1 MLWFTRGNLFESQ
14 AQTLVNTVNCAG
26 VMGKGV
32 ALVFRERYPAMYED
46 YRRRCEKREIQPG
59 VLTLYKDSRPWVLN
73 FPTKRH
79 WRARSRL
86 EDIEAGLK
94 ELVAHYKEWGITS
107 LGMPALGCGHGGL
120 DWSDVRTLIEK
131 HLGDLDIEIEVYEPG
146 SEVTLVG
153 EADGQFGDFGYES
166 DLFGNPV
173 SRVKGFFK
181 SLWRPR

>member
-1 MLWFTRGNLFESQ
+1 MLQFTQGNLFESH

-46 YRRRCEKREIQPG
+46 YRRRCENGEIQPG
-59 VLTLYKDSRPWVLN
+59 VLTLYKDSRPWILN

-86 EDIEAGLK
+86 EDVEAGLK
-94 ELVAHYKEWGITS
+94 ELALRCEEWGITS

-120 DWSDVRTLIEK
+120 EWADVRALIQE
-131 HLGDLDIEIEVYEPG
+131 HLGGLGIEIEVYEPG
-146 SEVTLVG
+146 SEIVAPVTEV
-153 EADGQFGDFGYES
+153 GYES

-173 SRVKGFFK
+173 SSVKGFFK
-181 SLWRPR
+181 SLWRSRR